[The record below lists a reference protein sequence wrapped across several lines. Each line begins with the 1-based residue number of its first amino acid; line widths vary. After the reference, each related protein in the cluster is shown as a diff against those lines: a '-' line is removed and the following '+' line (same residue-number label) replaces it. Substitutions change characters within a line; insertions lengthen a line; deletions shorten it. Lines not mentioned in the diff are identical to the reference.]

1 MNLINNIEKFT
12 GLRRESSDL
21 SVAPP
26 SHNALAIG
34 HKLNAVCILEALH
47 LRLNLDVEQ
56 LRLIDRAEDLDLILA
71 EAGEHVG
78 VVVRKDHPHNRHVA
92 DRAHKLLNV
101 VQVGSLSL
109 DPVQSSLSR
118 QRVDLL

>member
-1 MNLINNIEKFT
+1 MNLINNIDKFT

-21 SVAPP
+21 SIAPP

-34 HKLNAVCILEALH
+34 HKLNAVCVLEALH

-56 LRLIDRAEDLDLILA
+56 LRLINGAKDLNLIL
-71 EAGEHVG
+71 EKTCEHVG
-78 VVVRKDHPHNRHVA
+78 VVVRKDYLHDRHVP
-92 DRAHKLLNV
+92 DRGHKLLNV

-109 DPVQSSLSR
+109 DPVQISLSR
-118 QRVDLL
+118 